1 MSHGGTHLGR
11 CFLFVVS
18 LDLFQVFYKPG
29 LFMSHKNVMGRNL
42 CSVIMRK
49 SSMSMIFLVILEG
62 IRNFGEVV
70 MCEKW
75 H

>member
-1 MSHGGTHLGR
+1 MS
-11 CFLFVVS
+11 
-18 LDLFQVFYKPG
+18 P
-29 LFMSHKNVMGRNL
+29 KNVMGRNL

-62 IRNFGEVV
+62 IRNFGEV
-70 MCEKW
+70 MTCEKW